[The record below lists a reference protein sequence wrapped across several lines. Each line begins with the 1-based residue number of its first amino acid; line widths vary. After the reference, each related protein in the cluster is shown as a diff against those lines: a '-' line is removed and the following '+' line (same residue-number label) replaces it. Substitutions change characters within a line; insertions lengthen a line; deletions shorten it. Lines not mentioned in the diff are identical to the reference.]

1 MNILYVCIKGDLLLE
16 WLTGCGMG
24 CPIMA
29 VSQQKAKKAVVVP
42 FWKLMSQQSQ
52 SGARVPEDS
61 QKTTGPAYT
70 GTLKKWVQIPAKE
83 CLSISVDEPASKSE
97 DKQAESK
104 GILL

>member
-1 MNILYVCIKGDLLLE
+1 MLE

-52 SGARVPEDS
+52 SGAGVPEDS

-70 GTLKKWVQIPAKE
+70 GTLKKWFKFQQRNA
-83 CLSISVDEPASKSE
+83 LASV
-97 DKQAESK
+97 
-104 GILL
+104 

>member
-1 MNILYVCIKGDLLLE
+1 ME
-16 WLTGCGMG
+16 WLTGCGIG

-29 VSQQKAKKAVVVP
+29 VSQQKAKNAVVVP

-52 SGARVPEDS
+52 SGAGAPEDS

-70 GTLKKWVQIPAKE
+70 GTLKKWVQIPAKK
-83 CLSISVDEPASKSE
+83 CLSIGVGELASKSE
-97 DKQAESK
+97 DKQAKSK